1 MGLGRTEGGGG
12 GEISVK
18 GKSEREKRMRDEWGR
33 EQVTS
38 LPVLLSG

>member
-1 MGLGRTEGGGG
+1 MEEVGRYLLREK
-12 GEISVK
+12 VK
-18 GKSEREKRMRDEWGR
+18 EKRMRDEWGR